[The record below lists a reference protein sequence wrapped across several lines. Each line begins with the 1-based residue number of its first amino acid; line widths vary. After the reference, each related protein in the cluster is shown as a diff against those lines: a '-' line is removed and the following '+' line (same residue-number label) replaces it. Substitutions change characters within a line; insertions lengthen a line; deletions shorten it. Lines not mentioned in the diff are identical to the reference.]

1 MMTMIT
7 DTMMM
12 MMMGD
17 ETMDDDDERDHK
29 CVLLPR
35 NENSDCFHDPTRKQH

>member
-7 DTMMM
+7 DTMMV
-12 MMMGD
+12 MMGD

-29 CVLLPR
+29 CVLLPL